1 MKKIIFLFCCF
12 ILVGCHQRSNGSK
25 VKTSHGS
32 REVIKSKNV
41 TREKKDYSDWFLN
54 YRYYYVASNTSTLM
68 TCGIVLNN
76 DGTATLCRSGA
87 ELMAFNAGN
96 PLKGQYTIED
106 YEDSNAVQTYVTSG
120 NMTVNGEEPSRVELV
135 PSVKITI
142 DIPEQELQRVNGN
155 VNFVKDETKVVL
167 YGYTNDDGN
176 KVLTTDEEVKSA
188 LQVYFHAKPEK
199 ANYVVSVDVLNLRLK
214 PSLSADVITKK
225 QKGDL
230 LQVSDYVSGESID
243 DNSTW
248 WEVNIDG
255 QKCYAW
261 SGALKTQL
269 DYDAELESA
278 NDINLEEIKD
288 ENYESLAGTWR
299 NGKGDTLV
307 IRADGSVTS
316 TVSGNTGEES
326 LQGAFR
332 YENDGIP
339 YIGMGNGF
347 TGGLLAL
354 FKVGFENPSGDKSD
368 ISKPRIVPTQN
379 GVYHLS
385 NDYYYYRQ

>member
-12 ILVGCHQRSNGSK
+12 ILVGCHQQSNGSK
-25 VKTSHGS
+25 VKTSHGT
-32 REVIKSKNV
+32 REVVESKNV
-41 TREKKDYSDWFLN
+41 TKEKKDYSDWFLN

-68 TCGIVLNN
+68 TCGISLNN
-76 DGTATLCRSGA
+76 DGTATLCRAGA

-106 YEDSNAVQTYVTSG
+106 YEDSNTVQTYVTSG

-142 DIPEQELQRVNGN
+142 DIPVQELQRVNGN
-155 VNFVKDETKVVL
+155 VNSVKDENKVVL

-176 KVLTTDEEVKSA
+176 KVLTTGEEVKSV
-188 LQVYFHAKPEK
+188 LQVYFHVKPEK

-214 PSLSADVITKK
+214 PSLSADVVTKK
-225 QKGDL
+225 QKGDI
-230 LQVSDYVSGESID
+230 LQVLDYVSGESVD
-243 DNSTW
+243 NNSTW

-269 DYDAELESA
+269 AYDAELESA

-307 IRADGSVTS
+307 IRVDGSVTS

-379 GVYHLS
+379 GVYHSS